1 MTLRK
6 PIRVVCCSTILK
18 WRMLKQPVTQSKS
31 ETQYQEVF
39 TASYHKPL
47 KRSWVPNPQ
56 KRKKKKC
63 ARKVSVNW
71 GSDSSLA
78 NEAVLEA
85 DCSLLTKLRQQHML
99 NEKQVTLLR
108 CKMRLKNNNC

>member
-31 ETQYQEVF
+31 ETQYQEVC